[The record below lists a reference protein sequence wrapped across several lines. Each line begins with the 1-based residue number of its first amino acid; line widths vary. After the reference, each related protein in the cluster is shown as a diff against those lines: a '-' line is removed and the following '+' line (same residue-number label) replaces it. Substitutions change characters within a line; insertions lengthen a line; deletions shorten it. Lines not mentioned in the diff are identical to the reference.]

1 MTADPKDSDTD
12 PTSDSL
18 QPTTPYQELR
28 SLLLQPEHEEI
39 EELKRQLVRHTDVDA
54 QSVAAVLPAA
64 VTLATSKAE
73 QLGQAMA
80 PTMYAPERGRLVSE
94 MGAWQNHRGVGWA
107 GRRGGLFRRVAR

>member
-1 MTADPKDSDTD
+1 MTADPKDSTTH

-18 QPTTPYQELR
+18 RPTTSDYQELR

-64 VTLATSKAE
+64 VTSAANRAE
-73 QLGQAMA
+73 Q
-80 PTMYAPERGRLVSE
+80 R
-94 MGAWQNHRGVGWA
+94 
-107 GRRGGLFRRVAR
+107 